1 MADLITVIVGGIEII
16 FSGSEMLLVFMEDTE
31 ILGASLYGWFLGY
44 ILLDTIIFI
53 FIDANADPDE
63 IIVDKK
69 EPLANPFTFESPT
82 IETLDGEISLY
93 DIELDPDFEE
103 ER

>member
-1 MADLITVIVGGIEII
+1 MEDLITIIVAGIEIL
-16 FSGSEMLLVFMEDTE
+16 FSGSEMVLVFMEDTE

-44 ILLDTIIFI
+44 ILLDTIINI

-69 EPLANPFTFESPT
+69 EPLPNPFFDTPT
-82 IETLDGEISLY
+82 IELEDGTEISLY
-93 DIELDPDFEE
+93 DFNDGLNED